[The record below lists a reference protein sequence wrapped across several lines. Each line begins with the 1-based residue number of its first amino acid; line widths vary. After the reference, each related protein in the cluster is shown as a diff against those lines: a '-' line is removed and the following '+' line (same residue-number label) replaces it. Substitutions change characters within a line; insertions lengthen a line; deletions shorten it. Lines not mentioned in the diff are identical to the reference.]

1 MFGSEYLHIVY
12 KICLKIVPFRCRC
25 GNCNTE
31 MLLNAK
37 ECYCCRVIVKCV
49 ECVEYLDYP
58 GSVDKEVI
66 CVTDHPGF
74 PAVCL
79 NRWSLELAAD
89 TFKTYDGHRY
99 SQLGTKERYSKF
111 KDICFYKAS
120 RSSSTTCLTNILT
133 CRDLKAKI
141 WSLSN

>member
-1 MFGSEYLHIVY
+1 M
-12 KICLKIVPFRCRC
+12 CLKIVPFRCRF

-37 ECYCCRVIVKCV
+37 ECYCCREIVKCV
-49 ECVEYLDYP
+49 EFVEDLDYP

-66 CVTDHPGF
+66 CVTNHPGF

-89 TFKTYDGHRY
+89 TFKTRDGHRIVNLA
-99 SQLGTKERYSKF
+99 QRKGTVNLRAF
-111 KDICFYKAS
+111 GFTMLDHFG
-120 RSSSTTCLTNILT
+120 STTCLTNMLT

-141 WSLSN
+141 WRLSN